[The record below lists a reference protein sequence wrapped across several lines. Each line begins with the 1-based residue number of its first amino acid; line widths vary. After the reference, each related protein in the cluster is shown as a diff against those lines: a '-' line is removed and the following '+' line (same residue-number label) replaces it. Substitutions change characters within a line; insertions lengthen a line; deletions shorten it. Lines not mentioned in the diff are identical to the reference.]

1 MAVFAYKAIGPDAAA
16 VNGMIVAD
24 TPRDARDSLRSRG
37 LTVHEVRAGSTAQ
50 PKNARRLRFRTT
62 VMAAKVVAFLRELS
76 TLLGVGIP
84 LVEAIDTIK
93 RQHRDRRFG
102 GALLSIREHVSAGG
116 SLADAMRQHPALFD
130 DLCVN
135 ITEVGEST
143 GTLDAS
149 LERVAEFRERSL
161 SLRNKLGTVLLY
173 PSIVLMMAVG
183 VSILLMTV
191 VVPNLLGALIESGRE
206 LPWPTRVVKF
216 ASDLIVSRWWLLI
229 AILIAAAVAMRIA
242 LAMPRVKL
250 AWHRAQL
257 RLPIAGELLRKQAV
271 VRMSIILSTLLRSG
285 VVFVRAL
292 ELARRATPNLVLADA
307 LRRCEEAVVAG
318 RDIGAALADT
328 QAFSPVVVQV
338 MSVGQQS
345 GRLEEMLE
353 RLAADYDKQVNTAA
367 QRLTALLEPALI
379 LVLVVIV
386 GFVVLATIL
395 PMLEAANAM

>member
-1 MAVFAYKAIGPDAAA
+1 MAVFAYKALGPDAAA
-16 VNGMIVAD
+16 VSGMIVAD

-37 LTVHEVRAGSTAQ
+37 LTVHEVTAGSSAQ
-50 PKNARRLRFRTT
+50 QIATPRWRFRTT
-62 VMAAKVVAFLRELS
+62 ATSSKAVAFLRELS

-93 RQHRDRRFG
+93 RQHRERRFG

-116 SLADAMRQHPALFD
+116 SLADAMRQHPHLFD
-130 DLCVN
+130 DLCVS

-143 GTLDAS
+143 GTLDAA
-149 LERVAEFRERSL
+149 LERVAEFKERSL
-161 SLRNKLGTVLLY
+161 NLRNKLGTVLLY

-191 VVPNLLGALIESGRE
+191 VVPNLLGALVESGRE

-216 ASDLIVSRWWLLI
+216 ISDLIVARWWLIL
-229 AILIAAAVAMRIA
+229 AIVVGAIVAMRIA
-242 LAMPRVKL
+242 FASPRVKL

-271 VRMSIILSTLLRSG
+271 VRLSIILSTLLRSG

-292 ELARRATPNLVLADA
+292 EIARRATPNLLLADA
-307 LRRCEEAVVAG
+307 LKRCEEAVVAG
-318 RDIGAALADT
+318 QDIGAALADT
-328 QAFSPVVVQV
+328 RAFSPVVVQV

-379 LVLVVIV
+379 LFLVVIV